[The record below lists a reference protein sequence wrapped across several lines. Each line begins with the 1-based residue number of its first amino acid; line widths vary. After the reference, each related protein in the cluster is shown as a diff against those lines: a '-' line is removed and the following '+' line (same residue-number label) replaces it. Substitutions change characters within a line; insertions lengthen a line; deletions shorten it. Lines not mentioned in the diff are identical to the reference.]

1 MIFGFGFGFML
12 FGIGFGFAI
21 GFDDI
26 VVLFIYDIM
35 VSLIFNIE
43 VKYCLYSSLEQTY
56 NTVPVMEAVS
66 TFYVIYAYL
75 ISIPLSLI
83 LPMPF
88 CTCTCSCES
97 ICYSCC
103 EIFNSL
109 AVVSS
114 VLRPI

>member
-1 MIFGFGFGFML
+1 ML

-21 GFDDI
+21 GFYDI

-43 VKYCLYSSLEQTY
+43 VGYCLYSSLELPY
-56 NTVPVMEAVS
+56 NTVPVIEAVY
-66 TFYVIYAYL
+66 TFDVIYAYL
-75 ISIPLSLI
+75 ISLPLSLI

-88 CTCTCSCES
+88 CTCTYTCTCSYEC
-97 ICYSCC
+97 ICYSCSD
-103 EIFNSL
+103 IFNSL

-114 VLRPI
+114 VLSPF

>member
-43 VKYCLYSSLEQTY
+43 VGYCLYSSLEQPY
-56 NTVPVMEAVS
+56 NTVPVFEAVS
-66 TFYVIYAYL
+66 TFDVIYAYL
-75 ISIPLSLI
+75 ISLPLSLSLCLFVLVVVKAFVI
-83 LPMPF
+83 PVVK
-88 CTCTCSCES
+88 
-97 ICYSCC
+97 ICK
-103 EIFNSL
+103 NL
-109 AVVSS
+109 AVLSS
-114 VLRPI
+114 VLSPF